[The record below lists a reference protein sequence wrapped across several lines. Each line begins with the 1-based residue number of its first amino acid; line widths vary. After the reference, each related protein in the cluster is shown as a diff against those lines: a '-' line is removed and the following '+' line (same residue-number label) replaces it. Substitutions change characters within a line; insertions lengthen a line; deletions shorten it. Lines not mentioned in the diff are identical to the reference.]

1 MMPAPVVVQP
11 DLEAWVWANISDL
24 SGLLSFEYSSA
35 QQWPGWIYAHFIQ
48 IDARAKRKTA
58 ARDLA
63 ETVRQRIC
71 ALPDVPWPD
80 GVVCYVQPVE
90 GPFWLP
96 DIDGGPRY
104 CARYEIRSHPPRPPA
119 ARAAHPH
126 RRTAASPVR
135 SHDG

>member
-1 MMPAPVVVQP
+1 MMPTPVVVQP

-35 QQWPGWIYAHFIQ
+35 QQWPGWVYAHFIQ
-48 IDARAKRKTA
+48 IDARAKRKGA
-58 ARDLA
+58 ASDLA
-63 ETVRQRIC
+63 ETVRQRIM
-71 ALPDVPWPD
+71 ALADVPWAD
-80 GVVCYVQPVE
+80 GVICYIQPLE

-104 CARYEIRSHPPRPPA
+104 CTRYEIRVHPHRTAGARSQA

-126 RRTAASPVR
+126 RRTAASP
-135 SHDG
+135 